1 VVPPIFLRFRRF
13 GCIHRRET
21 CGEVLAVDPLVA
33 ILAVVPWTSYNSI
46 MKRDA
51 TALLKEALALPV
63 KDRAAIAEA
72 LLASLDEHCGDDAES
87 AWKTEIERRIT
98 ELDAGCRQF
107 RGQKYGSVSSNGR
120 GVVLSNDFA
129 QAWISSGRRWVRE
142 TIFTAGRPIP
152 SRTRT
157 TQSCPSVSRYEL
169 SDHVD
174 LRRRGLE
181 CADVLG

>member
-1 VVPPIFLRFRRF
+1 MVPPIFLRFRRF

-21 CGEVLAVDPLVA
+21 CGEVLAVDPLVT

-98 ELDAGCRQF
+98 ELDAGAVSPIAWPEVRQRLF
-107 RGQKYGSVSSNGR
+107 ER
-120 GVVLSNDFA
+120 A
-129 QAWISSGRRWVRE
+129 
-142 TIFTAGRPIP
+142 
-152 SRTRT
+152 
-157 TQSCPSVSRYEL
+157 
-169 SDHVD
+169 
-174 LRRRGLE
+174 RRRALKRLRAGLDLQW
-181 CADVLG
+181 APMASRDDLHRR